1 MKLIVEMFPI
11 ALMLASPLII
21 TALGGLFSERSGV
34 VNVALDGCMQIGGFT
49 SATVLVLLSA
59 AGVKNAIWWA
69 ILAAIVASTAFVSIH
84 AFAAIHMRADQTISG
99 TALNVLAG
107 GLTIYL
113 CEILFNAK
121 STASFNNG
129 DVFSRVSVPLL
140 KDIPVIGKLFFTGN
154 YPFTYMAYVL
164 VVIVWFVIYKTA
176 FGLRLRSCGEFP
188 QASAS
193 MGVSVVK
200 TRWIGVLLSG
210 AFAGLG
216 GAALVLS
223 TQTYFNVGSIH
234 GLGFVAIATLIF
246 GKWNPWGILGAGILF
261 GFSQTL
267 SFYVSSIPM
276 LANIPSELVNMFPY
290 VLTIVVIVLFSG
302 RQVGPKAS
310 GEIYDPS
317 KR

>member
-1 MKLIVEMFPI
+1 M
-11 ALMLASPLII
+11 
-21 TALGGLFSERSGV
+21 
-34 VNVALDGCMQIGGFT
+34 
-49 SATVLVLLSA
+49 
-59 AGVKNAIWWA
+59 
-69 ILAAIVASTAFVSIH
+69 
-84 AFAAIHMRADQTISG
+84 
-99 TALNVLAG
+99 
-107 GLTIYL
+107 
-113 CEILFNAK
+113 
-121 STASFNNG
+121 
-129 DVFSRVSVPLL
+129 
-140 KDIPVIGKLFFTGN
+140 
-154 YPFTYMAYVL
+154 L
-164 VVIVWFVIYKTA
+164 VVVVWFLMYKTS

-200 TRWIGVLLSG
+200 YRWIGVLLSG

-246 GKWNPWGILGAGILF
+246 GQWNPWGILGAGILF

-267 SFYVSSIPM
+267 SFYVSSIPF
-276 LANIPSELVNMFPY
+276 LSHIPSELVNMFPY

>member
-1 MKLIVEMFPI
+1 MNLIIEMFPI
-11 ALMLASPLII
+11 ALTLGTPLII

-34 VNVALDGCMQIGGFT
+34 VNVALDGCMQIGGFV
-49 SATVLVLLSA
+49 SATTLVLLSA
-59 AGVKNAIWWA
+59 AGVGHAIWWA
-69 ILAAIVASTAFVSIH
+69 LLAAVAASTLFVAIH
-84 AFAAIHMRADQTISG
+84 AFSSINMRADQTISG

-129 DVFSRVSVPLL
+129 DVFGRISIPVL
-140 KDIPVIGKLFFTGN
+140 KDIPLIGKLFFTSN
-154 YPFTYMAYVL
+154 YPYTYIAYVL
-164 VVIVWFVIYKTA
+164 VVIVWFFMYKTP
-176 FGLRLRSCGEFP
+176 FGLRLRSCGEYP

-193 MGVSVVK
+193 MGIDVLK

-223 TQTYFNVGSIH
+223 TQTYFNSGSIH
-234 GLGFVAIATLIF
+234 GLGFVAIATMIF
-246 GKWNPWGILGAGILF
+246 GQWTPFGILGAGILF

-267 SFYVSSIPM
+267 AFYVSSIPF
-276 LANIPSELVNMFPY
+276 LASIPSELVNMFPY
-290 VLTIVVIVLFSG
+290 VLTIIVIVLFSG
-302 RQVGPKAS
+302 RQLGPKAS